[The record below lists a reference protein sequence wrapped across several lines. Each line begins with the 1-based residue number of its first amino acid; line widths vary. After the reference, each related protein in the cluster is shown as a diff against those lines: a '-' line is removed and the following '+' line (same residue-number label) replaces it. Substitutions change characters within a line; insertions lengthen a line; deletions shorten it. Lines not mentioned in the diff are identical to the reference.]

1 MTVATEVRERPIL
14 FSGPMVRAI
23 LDGRKT
29 QTRRVV
35 KPQPDVSEGYGG
47 CTRLMF
53 KKRNGE
59 ALLNEALNAPSPLLY
74 PLLCPYGDVG
84 DRLWVRETFATG
96 PKGHGWGDVIYHATF
111 GAALK
116 PVCEGFTK
124 WKPSI
129 HMPRAISRLSLDI
142 TEVRVERLQDIT
154 NVEAER
160 EGVTHYDCGHPDC
173 FDKQGHPGKHFGPRG
188 AFMELWESLN
198 AKRGYG
204 WDANPWVWCLTF
216 RRHRSGGSR

>member
-1 MTVATEVRERPIL
+1 MSDTNKGAATSPRHREHPIL

-84 DRLWVRETFATG
+84 DRLWVRETWSMGGNGPFFKATDSDG
-96 PKGHGWGDVIYHATF
+96 TVHVAWR
-111 GAALK
+111 
-116 PVCEGFTK
+116 
-124 WKPSI
+124 PSI
-129 HMPRAISRLSLDI
+129 HMPRWASRLSLEV
-142 TEVRVERLQDIT
+142 TGVRVERVEDIT
-154 NVEAER
+154 EDDALAE
-160 EGVTHYDCGHPDC
+160 GC
-173 FDKQGHPGKHFGPRG
+173 FNEKENDG
-188 AFMELWESLN
+188 ELPSQVYRRLWNSLN
-198 AKRGYG
+198 AKRGFG
-204 WDANPWVWCLTF
+204 WDVNPWVWVISF
-216 RRHRSGGSR
+216 SQSAVSGSGSHEAGAP